1 MRIIYFIIQ
10 LFICFLLSGFGLES
24 SLYKVKQSFLTK
36 TNLVKNVNSENQTES
51 KTKNVARKNNNVL
64 KSVKRN
70 KSTTSNDEF
79 LPSASEKFS
88 SNLTQLTNHK
98 VDNKSNSNI
107 PKSGLILVKGK
118 IYGNPKG
125 NINTSY
131 CRPQKTLL
139 TPLPKRDKVKNAN
152 DTLVKK
158 TLPKKDIIHATSFVK
173 QYKEEKNKATIIES
187 PQAKISAL
195 QGFLNIFSWK
205 SHRSS
210 GATANSKQLNTSQQV
225 IAHSANSKKVS
236 NLTNEKVRNSV
247 IDNNLIFR
255 YGIFDDMQPD
265 IIHNPKY
272 LKVKYSPVQLKSE
285 SERIRELSLNQKY
298 LKERLDKRVDE
309 LSKNLLDLHSQYPLL
324 TQEQLRNLYNVRSIK
339 EFGNVNLA
347 LNNLQLI
354 DSIVSSV
361 PVLAPSNVKIT
372 SHFGP
377 RKLHKSPLRMHA
389 GIDLVHDNR
398 SIYASASGIVE
409 IAAKDKLYGNFVLIK
424 HENCKTKYG
433 HLEKWCVRPGQLVKQ
448 GDLIG
453 IEGATGRVTGR
464 HLHLEV
470 LINQTPV
477 NPIDFLK
484 YSLGNDY
491 KNQVAYKK
499 KCIMEASLSKSQL
512 INVGMRTPA
521 KSIPVKRKQIQLKKP
536 ANKKQKLL

>member
-1 MRIIYFIIQ
+1 MQIIYFIIQ

-36 TNLVKNVNSENQTES
+36 TNLVKNVNSKNQTGS
-51 KTKNVARKNNNVL
+51 KTKNVLSKNHHVLQNVQNN
-64 KSVKRN
+64 KF
-70 KSTTSNDEF
+70 TPSNDAF

-88 SNLTQLTNHK
+88 SNVTQFTNQK
-98 VDNKSNSNI
+98 VDNKPNANI
-107 PKSGLILVKGK
+107 LKPGLILVNGK
-118 IYGNPKG
+118 IYGNPKI
-125 NINTSY
+125 NINTAY
-131 CRPQKTLL
+131 CGPQKTLL
-139 TPLPKRDKVKNAN
+139 TPLPKSNKVKNAN
-152 DTLVKK
+152 AKLVKK
-158 TLPKKDIIHATSFVK
+158 SLPKKDISHAKLSVK
-173 QYKEEKNKATIIES
+173 HYKEEKNKETIIES
-187 PQAKISAL
+187 PKAKVSVL

-205 SHRSS
+205 SHPAS
-210 GATANSKQLNTSQQV
+210 GATLHSKKLNTSKV
-225 IAHSANSKKVS
+225 VAHAADSKKVS
-236 NLTNEKVRNSV
+236 VSTSEKVRNSV
-247 IDNNLIFR
+247 NDNNLIFR

-272 LKVKYSPVQLKSE
+272 LKVKHSPVQLKSE
-285 SERIRELSLNQKY
+285 AERIRELSLNKKY

-398 SIYASASGIVE
+398 SIYASASGVVE

-433 HLEKWCVRPGQLVKQ
+433 HLEKWCVRPGQLVEQ

-499 KCIMEASLSKSQL
+499 KCSMEASLSKSQL
-512 INVGMRTPA
+512 ISVGMRIPT
-521 KSIPVKRKQIQLKKP
+521 KSIPIKRKQIQLKKP